1 MCTDIL
7 ICIRRQTK
15 DITFLEKHQGG
26 SVIQTALFSLC
37 LNFAFVSGWMAG
49 LFETYLDL
57 KSFKQ
62 QVDVDDVVGSVILR
76 MEVDFQINS
85 V

>member
-1 MCTDIL
+1 M
-7 ICIRRQTK
+7 
-15 DITFLEKHQGG
+15 
-26 SVIQTALFSLC
+26 IQTALFSLC

-62 QVDVDDVVGSVILR
+62 QVDVDDVAGSIILR
-76 MEVDFQINS
+76 M
-85 V
+85 

>member
-15 DITFLEKHQGG
+15 DITFLEKHQGD
-26 SVIQTALFSLC
+26 SVIQTAFFSLC
-37 LNFAFVSGWMAG
+37 LNFAFVSGWLSG
-49 LFETYLDL
+49 LFETY
-57 KSFKQ
+57 FKQ

>member
-26 SVIQTALFSLC
+26 SVIQTAFFSLC
-37 LNFAFVSGWMAG
+37 LNFAFVSGWLAG
-49 LFETYLDL
+49 LFETY
-57 KSFKQ
+57 FKQ

>member
-1 MCTDIL
+1 M
-7 ICIRRQTK
+7 
-15 DITFLEKHQGG
+15 
-26 SVIQTALFSLC
+26 IQTAFFSLC
-37 LNFAFVSGWMAG
+37 LNFAFVSGWLAG
-49 LFETYLDL
+49 LFETY
-57 KSFKQ
+57 FKQ